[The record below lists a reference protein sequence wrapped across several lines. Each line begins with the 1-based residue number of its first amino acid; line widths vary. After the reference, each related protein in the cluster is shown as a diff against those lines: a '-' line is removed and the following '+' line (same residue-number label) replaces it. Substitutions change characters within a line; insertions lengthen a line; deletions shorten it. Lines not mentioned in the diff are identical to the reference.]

1 MQATLPVRTFNA
13 TWLGLVALRL
23 AATIVFGAALAFGIS
38 RGIPAAAEQPAAA
51 QAIEQSVLN
60 HVADERTNAV
70 AAPAPVFVNPNADD
84 KVGTRNQVDRPLL
97 VDPDA
102 AEAGARGRIV
112 NLPQ

>member
-13 TWLGLVALRL
+13 TWMGLVALML
-23 AATIVFGAALAFGIS
+23 AATVVFGAALAFGIS
-38 RGIPAAAEQPAAA
+38 RGIPAAVEQPGA

-60 HVADERTNAV
+60 HVADERANSV

-84 KVGTRNQVDRPLL
+84 KVGTRNQADTPLL
-97 VDPDA
+97 IDPDA

-112 NLPQ
+112 NVPQ